1 MKYFALIILSCL
13 LPLLLAEPCGSGEKV
28 TFCAVGDVL
37 LDRGIRTM
45 INQKGID
52 YPFEKTTAY
61 LNYYDLTFCN
71 LECPISKNGA
81 PLNKPYVFRGDP
93 SFVEGLKKSGLKIFS
108 LANNHTLD
116 YGREAFLETKE
127 ILESHGLHAVGA
139 GNNQSEAS
147 KGKIITKNGVNL
159 AFLAFVTMPL
169 EGIVYS
175 EDLPGPAQ
183 ADIEGIMD
191 KIKSLRG
198 TSDYVIVSFHWGKE
212 YSSFPSTQQKEYA
225 RRVIDHGAD
234 LVLGHHPHVIQS
246 IEKYKGSFILYSL
259 GSFVFDQSSQPR
271 NESFI
276 FVCTFADKKIVS
288 PHIIPI
294 IIEKRQPHF
303 AKGEDFKRIVSRV
316 NSISKGYGVNFEET
330 KTALF
335 LK

>member
-1 MKYFALIILSCL
+1 MKYFALIILACF
-13 LPLLLAEPCGSGEKV
+13 LPWLLAEPCGSGEKV

-37 LDRGIRTM
+37 LDRGVRTM
-45 INQKGID
+45 INQRGVD
-52 YPFEKTTAY
+52 YPFEKTAPF
-61 LNYYDLTFCN
+61 LNSHDLTFCN
-71 LECPISKNGA
+71 LECPISTNGA

-93 SFVEGLKKSGLKIFS
+93 SFVEGLKKSGLRIFS

-116 YGREAFLETKE
+116 YGREALLETKE
-127 ILESHGLHAVGA
+127 ILENHGLHAVGA
-139 GNNQSEAS
+139 GNNQGEAS
-147 KGKIITKNGVNL
+147 KGKVIAKNGANL

-183 ADIEGIMD
+183 IDIEGILD
-191 KIKSLRG
+191 RIKSLRG
-198 TSDYVIVSFHWGKE
+198 TSDYIIVSFHWGKE
-212 YSSFPSTQQKEYA
+212 YSSFPSTRQKEYA

-234 LVLGHHPHVIQS
+234 LVLGHHPHTIQS
-246 IEKYKGSFILYSL
+246 IEKYKGNFIIYSL

-271 NESFI
+271 NESFV
-276 FVCTFADKKIVS
+276 FVCTFTGEKIVS

-294 IIEKRQPHF
+294 IIKKCQPNF
-303 AKGEDFKRIVSRV
+303 AKGKDFKRIVSRV
-316 NSISKGYGVNFEET
+316 KSISKGYGVNFEER